1 MSMGSIASRTLA
13 LFNAVAGRSRSA
25 GSLIPML
32 GSKHQHLLIANHDEP
47 NAKRSM
53 PTGIITSVAGVAGQV
68 VGYCLVGKEGNVSSG
83 VSSDEDGEA
92 HDTPLSECHFIASAP
107 IRTWH

>member
-1 MSMGSIASRTLA
+1 
-13 LFNAVAGRSRSA
+13 
-25 GSLIPML
+25 ML
-32 GSKHQHLLIANHDEP
+32 GSKHQHLLIANPDEP

-53 PTGIITSVAGVAGQV
+53 PTGNITSVAGVAGQV
-68 VGYCLVGKEGNVSSG
+68 VGYCLVGKEGNVSS
-83 VSSDEDGEA
+83 DEEGET